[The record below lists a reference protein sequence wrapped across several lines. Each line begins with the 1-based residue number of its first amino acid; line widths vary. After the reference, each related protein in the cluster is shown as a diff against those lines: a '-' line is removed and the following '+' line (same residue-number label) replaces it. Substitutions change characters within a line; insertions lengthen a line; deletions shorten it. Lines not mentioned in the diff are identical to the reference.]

1 MPVKIYRPTSPGRR
15 DMSVTTFET
24 ITRTQPERTLTMAL
38 PRKGGR
44 NNQGRITVRHRGGGH
59 KRRYRIIDFKRERWG
74 APARVASIEYDPNR
88 SARIALLEYEDGEKR
103 YIIAPLGVQIG
114 DTLESGS
121 GADIRPGNALPIR
134 NIPLGTQIH
143 NIELYPGRGA
153 QLVRSA
159 GVSAQ
164 LVAKEGPFRAQ
175 VRLPIGMPGPK
186 DTVGAAQQR
195 SPIHRHGLSRH
206 DRPGV
211 QSRSQCATFRSVRP
225 AAAAGW
231 AFGRRFAALPWTR
244 PPFWDEAA
252 PARRRRGTF
261 AHRHARPQDTVG
273 AAVCSWQAY
282 PPQQAHRQ
290 VYHPAQQ
297 QTPQLTEIRTLCAP
311 IWFGP
316 NVALEEIRWDVA

>member
-24 ITRTQPERTLTMAL
+24 ITRIQPERTLTVAL

-103 YIIAPLGVQIG
+103 YIIAPLGVQVG
-114 DTLESGS
+114 DTLESGPA
-121 GADIRPGNALPIR
+121 ADIRPGNALPIR

-164 LVAKEGPFRAQ
+164 LVAKEGPRAQ
-175 VRLPIGMPGPK
+175 VRLPSTEVRYIDLDCLATIGQVSNPDHSNIALGKAGRRRWMGIRPSVRGVAMDPSSHPHGGGEGRSPIGMPGPK
-186 DTVGAAQQR
+186 TPWGQPALGKRTRRNKRTGKYIIRR
-195 SPIHRHGLSRH
+195 SSK
-206 DRPGV
+206 
-211 QSRSQCATFRSVRP
+211 
-225 AAAAGW
+225 
-231 AFGRRFAALPWTR
+231 RR
-244 PPFWDEAA
+244 
-252 PARRRRGTF
+252 
-261 AHRHARPQDTVG
+261 
-273 AAVCSWQAY
+273 
-282 PPQQAHRQ
+282 
-290 VYHPAQQ
+290 
-297 QTPQLTEIRTLCAP
+297 
-311 IWFGP
+311 
-316 NVALEEIRWDVA
+316 N